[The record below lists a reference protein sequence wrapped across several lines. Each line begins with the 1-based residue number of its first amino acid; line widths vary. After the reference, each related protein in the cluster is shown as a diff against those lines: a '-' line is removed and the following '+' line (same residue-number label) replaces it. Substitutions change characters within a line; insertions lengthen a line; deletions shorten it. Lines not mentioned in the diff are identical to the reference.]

1 MTAVQNIGLT
11 VSPIIAGY
19 TLKTKRDQG
28 YFWYFIFFDIL
39 AIIGTVLNVWLYFDD
54 INKRKGILNK
64 VDKGETIEDLMTTP
78 NLESRNKAKQMREEL
93 AQKGD
98 ESTRAALLNYKLDDE
113 ARANLKRSIGKNS
126 MASTR

>member
-1 MTAVQNIGLT
+1 M
-11 VSPIIAGY
+11 
-19 TLKTKRDQG
+19 KTKRDQG

-78 NLESRNKAKQMREEL
+78 NQESRNKARLMREEL

-126 MASTR
+126 MASSR